1 MDALVA
7 AAQVVPRQPGGDP
20 SSAHSILSRWRQR
33 TGVAVDSNDVLG
45 SGAWEV
51 GAVSNTFHAMLLAR
65 RCLVCRTRSIYTAR
79 QFFLLFMLALGALL

>member
-7 AAQVVPRQPGGDP
+7 AAQVVPRQPSGNP

-51 GAVSNTFHAMLLAR
+51 SAGSNTFLVMLFGGGVLYAAR
-65 RCLVCRTRSIYTAR
+65 VA
-79 QFFLLFMLALGALL
+79 FLQRGTPISC